1 MQPRLIILFSQNGV
15 SFKRPLCCSDQNDR
29 ACILHATPRSSSQR
43 HFVSPESLLAAQI
56 SIFPWSSIQGKSWET
71 HYFALHRKKN
81 THTNQEQA
89 EKYSKHFTPL
99 QKRYLILST
108 RECQCSKSHQPHLT
122 VLVCPPAA
130 SITAPRSSSCYP
142 KTQSSPILHCR
153 FCTIHKNRAA
163 VARIC
168 VLIVYQP
175 NSQQPTTPQ
184 DAALPATTRNHCT
197 EQKAAAPPAQ
207 NMGPKRAACLHVKC
221 LGAH

>member
-153 FCTIHKNRAA
+153 FCTIHKKQSSCSSNLCTNCVPTQFTAA
-163 VARIC
+163 N
-168 VLIVYQP
+168 
-175 NSQQPTTPQ
+175 NSPGC
-184 DAALPATTRNHCT
+184 CT
-197 EQKAAAPPAQ
+197 
-207 NMGPKRAACLHVKC
+207 ACYDQEPLH
-221 LGAH
+221 